1 MRPRAAWALRLAL
14 AMTAVAVAAVTAAA
28 ETPPAAD
35 GKALFERHCA
45 HCHGR
50 GIGNPGNA
58 RKPGTD
64 ALLAKYGGK
73 LPPLLEERTDL
84 TPAFV
89 AFYVRHGISLMAPY
103 RKTEIDDA
111 ELAALGA
118 WLSRGNPAV
127 GKAAP
132 RP

>member
-1 MRPRAAWALRLAL
+1 VATAAEAAS
-14 AMTAVAVAAVTAAA
+14 AVAAPAAPAAA
-28 ETPPAAD
+28 KASAADGALAAD
-35 GKALFERHCA
+35 GKQLFDRHCA
-45 HCHGR
+45 SCHGR

-84 TPAFV
+84 TPALV
-89 AFYVRHGISLMAPY
+89 AFYVRRGISLMAPY

-127 GKAAP
+127 GKAVP

>member
-1 MRPRAAWALRLAL
+1 MRPQASW
-14 AMTAVAVAAVTAAA
+14 VAVLGLTIASVAAA
-28 ETPPAAD
+28 ADAAAPD

-45 HCHGR
+45 PCHGP
-50 GIGNPGNA
+50 GSGNPGNA
-58 RKPGTD
+58 RRPGTD

-84 TPAFV
+84 TPALV
-89 AFYVRHGISLMAPY
+89 AFYVRHGISVMAPY

-118 WLSRGNPAV
+118 YLSRANPAV
-127 GKAAP
+127 SQATP
-132 RP
+132 HR